1 MTCDRLKTLARD
13 ESQRLYANL
22 KARDEEYDARTNHGA
37 TQGAAI

>member
-22 KARDEEYDARTNHGA
+22 KARDKEYDARTNHGA